1 MPMAAAARTAAAFG
15 CGSLHF
21 IDALRPLRLL
31 LASVGVTRRSRV
43 ARDADRAGCA
53 SRALAARQAAASVD

>member
-1 MPMAAAARTAAAFG
+1 
-15 CGSLHF
+15 
-21 IDALRPLRLL
+21 LRPLRLL
-31 LASVGVTRRSRV
+31 LASVGVTRRSGV